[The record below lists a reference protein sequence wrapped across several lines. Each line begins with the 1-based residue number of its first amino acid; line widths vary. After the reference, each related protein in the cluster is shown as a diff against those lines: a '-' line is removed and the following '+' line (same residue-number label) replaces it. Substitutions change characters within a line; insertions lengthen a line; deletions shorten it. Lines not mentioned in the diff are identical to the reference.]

1 MSKLCRPGENV
12 SILIYTRST
21 SVNTQSLH
29 RESLPEEDS
38 ETQAILMKH
47 VLEILLEI
55 ENLTP
60 TDRASVQG
68 NLAGLHSHTAGIFT
82 QPGQPR

>member
-1 MSKLCRPGENV
+1 MI
-12 SILIYTRST
+12 SI
-21 SVNTQSLH
+21 SVNTQSLL
-29 RESLPEEDS
+29 RESLPKEDS

-47 VLEILLEI
+47 ILEILLEI

-60 TDRASVQG
+60 TDRASIQG

-82 QPGQPR
+82 QPGQLGIFFFSHCP